1 MEAIYHSGSGGR
13 ETGVIFLHG
22 FQINEVDRKWMATF
36 GSERPM
42 TARQWGHIPRD
53 LGLPP
58 QATVLCRGWEAAWA
72 EEGTRVS
79 VRWRGPVLLIV

>member
-42 TARQWGHIPRD
+42 TARQWGTHSQGPQTPTPGYCPLQRVGGS
-53 LGLPP
+53 LG
-58 QATVLCRGWEAAWA
+58 
-72 EEGTRVS
+72 
-79 VRWRGPVLLIV
+79 